1 MISSI
6 RSKAF
11 AGAERFAPIVLA
23 AALVVA
29 LAGCKT
35 TQPTETVASL
45 GVAAAAAVADRRSAL
60 TWAERYRANPSD
72 PEAVVRYARA
82 LRAYG
87 QRAQAVAV
95 LGQASIPHPQRRG
108 RPSPLRRALG
118 PVCT

>member
-23 AALVVA
+23 AALVAA

-35 TQPTETVASL
+35 TQPTETTASL
-45 GVAAAAAVADRRSAL
+45 GVAGAGAVADRRSAL
-60 TWAERYRANPSD
+60 TWAERYRANPTD

-87 QRAQAVAV
+87 QRR
-95 LGQASIPHPQRRG
+95 SEERRVG
-108 RPSPLRRALG
+108 KTSRARG
-118 PVCT
+118 PADA